1 MLSLE
6 EAKRILKTAKP
17 DLIIK
22 WAWLLDN
29 KKYMFDDEEHS
40 AMHAYSVD
48 ALTGEI
54 GDLWFHDWA
63 DFIDEGKVV
72 KFNEYGEEVASEED
86 IRSRMEQFDEKFLE
100 YISDHTEGNFMV
112 SPLSLRYA
120 LAMLLA
126 GAEGGSREELLG
138 VLQVK
143 TETEVREYFRPFHQF
158 VAERNRYA
166 LEQMKEI
173 EEGIKEGWLDPSDV
187 SPQGRFICIANSIW
201 KNPGA
206 AFEYRKGYM
215 DDLEKDLSAECRCL
229 PDTHAGKAVND
240 WISDKTDGMIDRIM
254 TDDYQGGDTGLLL
267 INSLYFA
274 SKWAVPFDK
283 EITEEGT
290 FTTKNGDV
298 VKKMFMNQIDW
309 FPYYSDDR
317 TQLISMQL
325 RGGVSVAFVLGDTA
339 EIGRKLEKAGERK
352 VNVTVPRIEMETAF
366 DKGQLMDYLK
376 ANGAVQIFDRKQ
388 KNFPKIADYPL
399 YVADIA
405 QKTKLQLNEEGVKAA
420 AATVNNLVAGACDF
434 FNCDEPVI
442 FRADR
447 PFSFYI
453 YTEIDGEKYQLFSGK
468 INE

>member
-1 MLSLE
+1 
-6 EAKRILKTAKP
+6 
-17 DLIIK
+17 
-22 WAWLLDN
+22 
-29 KKYMFDDEEHS
+29 
-40 AMHAYSVD
+40 
-48 ALTGEI
+48 
-54 GDLWFHDWA
+54 
-63 DFIDEGKVV
+63 
-72 KFNEYGEEVASEED
+72 
-86 IRSRMEQFDEKFLE
+86 MEQFDEKVME

-126 GAEGGSREELLG
+126 GAEGRSREELLD
-138 VLQVK
+138 VLQAK
-143 TETEVREYFRPFHQF
+143 TETDVREFFRPFHQF
-158 VAERNRYA
+158 IAERNQYA

-173 EEGIKEGWLDPSDV
+173 EEGIKEGWLDPSDM
-187 SPQGRFICIANSIW
+187 SPQGRSICIANSIW

-206 AFEYRKGYM
+206 AFEYKKGYVS
-215 DDLEKDLSAECRCL
+215 DLDKDLSAECRCL

-240 WISDKTDGMIDRIM
+240 WISDKTDGMIDKIM
-254 TDDYQGGDTGLLL
+254 ADDYQGDGTGLLL

-283 EITEEGT
+283 EISEEGT

-317 TQLISMQL
+317 TQFVSLQL
-325 RGGVSVAFVLGDTA
+325 RGGVKVAFVLGDTA
-339 EIGRKLEKAGERK
+339 EISRKLEKVSERK
-352 VNVTVPRIEMETAF
+352 VDITVPRIEMETAF

-376 ANGAVQIFDRKQ
+376 ANGAVQIFDREQ

-405 QKTKLQLNEEGVKAA
+405 QKTKLQLNEEGVKAS
-420 AATVNNLVAGACDF
+420 AATVNNLVAGGIPNF
-434 FNCDEPVI
+434 DEPVI

-453 YTEIDGEKYQLFSGK
+453 YTEIDGKKYQLFSGK